1 MILWLDRETFS
12 ELDLEVVGTYQ
23 YADSAEDLLISYAID
38 DAPATVWDCTADPI
52 PTELYAAMKS
62 ATVVWAHNAQFD
74 KAVHRGAAQW
84 HLPPIALTRWQC
96 SMALALSHALPAALS
111 ELCDVLGVPE
121 HLTKHADGKKLINL
135 FCHPQP
141 DTRKV
146 QRATRLTH
154 PEEWARFKAYAVN
167 DVEAMRECVRRMPRW
182 NWDSTAVAEW
192 HCDQRIN
199 ERGFYADREL
209 TQAGIRAATAEKLR
223 IGTRFREL
231 TGGVVDRP
239 SQRAQFMD
247 FLNTRF
253 GLHLDNTRGDTFQQE
268 LKNPNLDYKCA
279 ELMRLSIASNKTS
292 TAKYAALDP
301 AIQADQR
308 FRGGLQFAGA
318 GRTRRWAGRMF
329 QAQNLPSRGLP
340 DADQVDLYIDMLKL
354 NSHDLY
360 FTDLMRFGAA
370 ALRGIVTAPP
380 GKKLVVAD
388 LANIEGRMLSW
399 VSDEGWK
406 LKAFRAYDA
415 GTGPDLYNI
424 TATSIIGGDPWKVD
438 KKSRNVFGKVPD
450 LASGYQG
457 GVAGYQTFAKAYG
470 VRMADHWET
479 IQKMIAP
486 ALVEKAKEN
495 LQTFGRASQERLE
508 ISDTEW
514 IASETCKLAWRA
526 RHPAT
531 VKFWYDLQNA
541 AKNAINEF
549 GSVHKAGRYVRV
561 KCVNNQG
568 QRWMLVKLPNGRYI
582 TYFDP
587 RLIDGSIT
595 YMGESAEEGK
605 TTRQWIRVF
614 THGGKM
620 TGNCLSKETII
631 LTSTGAKPIVQV
643 QPTDL
648 VWDGVSWVATAGVIH
663 QGTQEVGTWLG
674 LKITGSHLIHDGNS
688 WKPVMQLDE
697 CSSANALLSALS
709 SVRSP
714 SFVAVP
720 GTAAL
725 QHAVVSAARNTTYQ
739 SGNFGEDKVCS
750 VEAAQASKCQN
761 PGVEIATSLQTTN
774 CASHGL
780 TGTNTWCADAQSLQ
794 TQHTGTMA
802 VEASLFTPSGSP
814 TEDPFSS
821 TQLRCP
827 VGRNSAL
834 ISIES
839 VTRVTTNPEIS
850 DSLIGGS
857 TATTPDA
864 RGLFNT
870 QDAQCLSL
878 NFGAHTALN
887 GQAEIPCATT
897 SIKGSQQNRLWKS
910 IPQHEDVF
918 DLVNCGPNSRFTVLT
933 AFGPVLVHN
942 CCQTLARDVLMPALQ
957 LAEDRA
963 YLPVL
968 SVHDE
973 VICEVP
979 DTPEYSAQGLI
990 DIMARELPWSK
1001 GLPLAAAGFECY
1013 RYRKD

>member
-12 ELDLEVVGTYQ
+12 ELDLKVVGTYQ
-23 YADSAEDLLISYAID
+23 YADSAEDLLISYALD

-52 PTELYAAMKS
+52 PTELYEAMKS

-74 KAVHRGAAQW
+74 KAVHRGSAQW
-84 HLPPIALTRWQC
+84 HLPPIALARWQC

-231 TGGVVDRP
+231 TEGIVDRP
-239 SQRAQFMD
+239 SQRAQFMG

-268 LKNPNLDYKCA
+268 LKNPNLDYECA

-424 TATSIIGGDPWKVD
+424 TATSIIGGDPWKVE
-438 KKSRNVFGKVPD
+438 KKNRNVFGKVPD
-450 LASGYQG
+450 LACLGADTLVLTGRGLVPIVSVKKTDVLWDGVAWVMHEGLQDNGVRSVVNVDGITATPDHLINTQGIWRQAQELATNENTLHLALGTGLASYKSLTLKEDQREASERCLCNVPAGPNHIGCLKQTCEKGDQLGATSAPSEKAQTPENGIGAMQTCALTKTTDAGCLIESLPQSTDAETQQTRHTQTTAVAASEYTPSGRKTESNSCGTSCHCPGGITQSSKWIGPTPTRDTNPATCGLSLEKRTETTSEKSKTLKPKLPDSANVYDLLNAGPRHRFLIKSNSGWLLVHNSGYQG

-508 ISDTEW
+508 ISDIEW

-620 TGNCLSKETII
+620 TGN
-631 LTSTGAKPIVQV
+631 V
-643 QPTDL
+643 
-648 VWDGVSWVATAGVIH
+648 
-663 QGTQEVGTWLG
+663 
-674 LKITGSHLIHDGNS
+674 
-688 WKPVMQLDE
+688 
-697 CSSANALLSALS
+697 
-709 SVRSP
+709 
-714 SFVAVP
+714 
-720 GTAAL
+720 
-725 QHAVVSAARNTTYQ
+725 
-739 SGNFGEDKVCS
+739 
-750 VEAAQASKCQN
+750 
-761 PGVEIATSLQTTN
+761 
-774 CASHGL
+774 
-780 TGTNTWCADAQSLQ
+780 
-794 TQHTGTMA
+794 
-802 VEASLFTPSGSP
+802 
-814 TEDPFSS
+814 
-821 TQLRCP
+821 
-827 VGRNSAL
+827 
-834 ISIES
+834 
-839 VTRVTTNPEIS
+839 
-850 DSLIGGS
+850 
-857 TATTPDA
+857 
-864 RGLFNT
+864 
-870 QDAQCLSL
+870 
-878 NFGAHTALN
+878 
-887 GQAEIPCATT
+887 
-897 SIKGSQQNRLWKS
+897 
-910 IPQHEDVF
+910 
-918 DLVNCGPNSRFTVLT
+918 
-933 AFGPVLVHN
+933 
-942 CCQTLARDVLMPALQ
+942 CQTLARDVLMPALQ

-979 DTPEYSAQGLI
+979 DTLEYSEKGLI
-990 DIMARELPWSK
+990 EIMSRELPWSK
-1001 GLPLAAAGFECY
+1001 GLPLAAAGFSCY
-1013 RYRKD
+1013 RYRKE